1 MPQISVVI
9 PAYNAARWIAE
20 TIESVLV
27 QTFQDFE
34 IIVVDDGS
42 TDETAEAV
50 TKFKRVKCIHQEN
63 SGLSSA
69 RNTGIRAAMGEY
81 IAFIDADDLWLHDK
95 LDAQMTRLKQT
106 RFAWVYSDA
115 FAFDGESHTPLF
127 IFSQMRKQH
136 EGEVLQSLLLEDFI
150 PMPTPILKRHIFDEV
165 GFFTEDTKLHSAEDW
180 DMWLRTAARYPV
192 GFVKRPL
199 AMYRVHPTSMI
210 QSALPS
216 VLYNANLNVIELA
229 VSREPSR
236 LANLKNRAVSRSS
249 VRIGQMCVRRNDL
262 HRARGMFAQAIRLS
276 PSHVSTYAYWLGTF
290 AGRRLTQGY
299 VKLLLWLRRKHRD
312 CKSAS
317 PSL

>member
-20 TIESVLV
+20 TVESVLA

-42 TDETAEAV
+42 TDETAAAV
-50 TKFKRVKCIHQEN
+50 ARFKRVKCLYQVN
-63 SGLSSA
+63 GGLSSA

-81 IAFIDADDLWLHDK
+81 IAFVDADDLWLHDK
-95 LDAQMTRLKQT
+95 LDAQMALLKQT
-106 RFAWVYSDA
+106 GLAWVYSDA
-115 FAFDGESHTPLF
+115 YAFDSETRSPLF
-127 IFSQMRKQH
+127 VFSKMRNQH
-136 EGEVLQSLLLEDFI
+136 DGDVLQSLLLEDFI
-150 PMPTPILKRHIFDEV
+150 PMPTPILKRHVFDEV
-165 GFFTEDTKLHSAEDW
+165 GFFTEDTTLHSAEDW

-210 QSALPS
+210 QSALPA

-249 VRIGQMCVRRNDL
+249 VRIGQMCVRLNDP
-262 HRARGMFAQAIRLS
+262 HGAREMFAQAIRLS
-276 PSHVSTYAYWLGTF
+276 PRQVATYAYWLGTF
-290 AGRRLTQGY
+290 AGPRLIQGY
-299 VKLLLWLRRKHRD
+299 VRLLHWLRRKG
-312 CKSAS
+312 CGGKSAS
-317 PSL
+317 SNL